1 MNRDLRA
8 LPKVELHV
16 HLEGS
21 MRATTVVE
29 FAERYGVE
37 LPDGLRDGRYVF
49 RDFRH
54 FIDEWVA
61 GLRCL
66 RSPEDFRRIALEFC
80 EDQADEGI
88 RYQEVFFSLPDHAGK
103 IRDWDETLEAVLDGF
118 AEGAR
123 RFGVRTGL
131 LVDVVRGI
139 DMRLSRRAMK
149 VAARHG
155 DAGVLGLTLGGEEEF
170 APEPYAEIFADAR
183 AAGLRSVPHA
193 GETRGPASIRGAVG
207 ALGADRIA
215 HGIRALEDAALV
227 DLLIHRG
234 IALDVC
240 PTSNLRTRSVPSL
253 AEHPLPA
260 MLEAGLTCTVGSDD
274 PSMFGSRLTGEYE
287 VCRSVFGFDD
297 EAIAA
302 LALAGVGASF
312 ADEGT
317 KQGLAAEI
325 RAWISAPA

>member
-1 MNRDLRA
+1 M
-8 LPKVELHV
+8 
-16 HLEGS
+16 
-21 MRATTVVE
+21 
-29 FAERYGVE
+29 
-37 LPDGLRDGRYVF
+37 
-49 RDFRH
+49 
-54 FIDEWVA
+54 
-61 GLRCL
+61 
-66 RSPEDFRRIALEFC
+66 
-80 EDQADEGI
+80 
-88 RYQEVFFSLPDHAGK
+88 
-103 IRDWDETLEAVLDGF
+103 
-118 AEGAR
+118 
-123 RFGVRTGL
+123 
-131 LVDVVRGI
+131 
-139 DMRLSRRAMK
+139 
-149 VAARHG
+149 
-155 DAGVLGLTLGGEEEF
+155 
-170 APEPYAEIFADAR
+170 
-183 AAGLRSVPHA
+183 
-193 GETRGPASIRGAVG
+193 
-207 ALGADRIA
+207 
-215 HGIRALEDAALV
+215 
-227 DLLIHRG
+227 LIHRG